1 MGFSVLISLYIKEK
15 PEYLDRCFLSIYEQ
29 TLSAN
34 EIVLILDGDI
44 TDEQNFIIQK
54 WSKMLPIK
62 VFPLLKNVGLGKALN
77 IGLKKCQHD
86 IVLRMDTDDICINT
100 RFEVQYNYLV
110 ANPDIAILGSHINEF
125 IDNENYYIG
134 RRLVPCINSEIKK
147 YSQKR
152 NPFNH
157 MTVGF
162 RKSVIEK
169 VGGYKHHHFM
179 EDYNLWLRVIA
190 AGYQVGNINQ
200 CLVKVRVG
208 KGMLERRS
216 GIEYIK
222 SEYKLAIL
230 KYKLGIQKSSGALI
244 IFLIRSIPRLFPV
257 GILGIFY
264 KKLRRA

>member
-1 MGFSVLISLYIKEK
+1 SLYIKEK

-29 TLSAN
+29 TLPAD

-44 TDEQNFIIQK
+44 TVELNFIIQK
-54 WSKMLPIK
+54 WSKILPIK
-62 VFPLLKNVGLGKALN
+62 VFSLSKNVGLGKALN
-77 IGLKKCQHD
+77 IGLEKCQHD

-100 RFEVQYNYLV
+100 RFEVQYKHLA
-110 ANPDIAILGSHINEF
+110 ANPDVAILGSHINEF
-125 IDNENYYIG
+125 IDNENCYSG
-134 RRLVPCINSEIKK
+134 RRLVPCINPEIKK

-157 MTVGF
+157 MTVAF
-162 RKSVIEK
+162 RKCVIEK

-190 AGYQVGNINQ
+190 AGYQVENINQ

-208 KGMLERRS
+208 KEMLERRS

-230 KYKLGIQKSSGALI
+230 KYKLGIQKSSEALI
-244 IFLIRSIPRLFPV
+244 IFLIRAIPRLFPIS
-257 GILGIFY
+257 ILGVFY
-264 KKLRRA
+264 KNLRKG

>member
-29 TLSAN
+29 TLPAN
-34 EIVLILDGDI
+34 EIILILDGAI
-44 TDEQNFIIQK
+44 TVEQNLIIQK

-62 VFPLLKNVGLGKALN
+62 ILPLSKNVGLGKALN

-100 RFEVQYNYLV
+100 RFEVQYKYLA

-125 IDNENYYIG
+125 IDNEHCSSG
-134 RRLVPCINSEIKK
+134 RRLVPCINSEIKE
-147 YSQKR
+147 YSLKR

-157 MTVGF
+157 MTVAF

-190 AGYQVGNINQ
+190 VGYQVENIDQ
-200 CLVKVRVG
+200 CLVNVRVG
-208 KGMLERRS
+208 KEMLARRS

-222 SEYKLAIL
+222 SEYKLAKL
-230 KYKLGIQKSSGALI
+230 KYKLGMQKISGALI
-244 IFLIRSIPRLFPV
+244 IFLMRSIPRLFPL
-257 GILGIFY
+257 GILAIFY
-264 KKLRRA
+264 KKLRKG